1 MPTHGRALKPAM
13 VCLSRPRRGR
23 ETARA
28 ATCIRLSG
36 VRAAVPPSSLGAG
49 ESNGSGTLPSSRL
62 VKLSARLDVVLVLEL
77 RLRKRRHCGVF
88 LAVAALRIIAA
99 ARTRFNAPRLSS
111 QAVPLQS
118 RSRFFRRRVAGVPRI
133 GVPGSGGV
141 VAGRIACRASPT
153 PPQCAARRG
162 AQCDGLPGR
171 ASARQAVLF
180 SSAGGCVHDARA
192 DSGSTAFSSGAGRE
206 LALAQLDPPDLA
218 REGLWQV
225 VDELDLPRIGVR
237 RETAAD
243 EGLDVFA

>member
-192 DSGSTAFSSGAGRE
+192 DSAPRRSRQALDASSRWRSSIRLILPVRVFGRSSTNSTFRG
-206 LALAQLDPPDLA
+206 
-218 REGLWQV
+218 
-225 VDELDLPRIGVR
+225 
-237 RETAAD
+237 
-243 EGLDVFA
+243 